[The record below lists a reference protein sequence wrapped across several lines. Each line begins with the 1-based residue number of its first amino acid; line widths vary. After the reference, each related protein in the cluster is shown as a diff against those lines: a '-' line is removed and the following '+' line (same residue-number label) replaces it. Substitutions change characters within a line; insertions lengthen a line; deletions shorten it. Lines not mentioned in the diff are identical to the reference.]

1 MSIPTTNST
10 PPPTTIPNTA
20 IPDITIPNTAIP
32 NIATAPSIKPSDRL
46 LQLLPNLFNPQQR
59 TGESFLRLQITPEL
73 TVAIALDWVEE
84 TRLVMATDLTPIP
97 NMPPHV
103 LGLISTKGQV
113 FWLLSLAQLFGLPPA
128 QENLQRYEVAII
140 RAFVGAD
147 QPEELFLGLAV
158 QQIKGSIRLGVKEF
172 VPIDD
177 TVAPAIAPFLIG
189 YAAKAEE
196 SLLILNPEILSK
208 PPR

>member
-1 MSIPTTNST
+1 MSIPETDLTTPHSGIPNI
-10 PPPTTIPNTA
+10 TIANTA
-20 IPDITIPNTAIP
+20 ITNTAIA
-32 NIATAPSIKPSDRL
+32 NIPTAPSIKPSDRL
-46 LQLLPNLFNPQQR
+46 LRLLPDLFNPQQR

-84 TRLVMATDLTPIP
+84 TRLVMAQDLTPIP
-97 NMPPHV
+97 NMPSHV

-113 FWLLSLAQLFGLPPA
+113 FWLLSLAQLLGLPPE

-177 TVAPAIAPFLIG
+177 TVAPTIAPFLIG
-189 YAAKAEE
+189 YAAKAEG
-196 SLLILNPEILSK
+196 SLLILNPEILSS